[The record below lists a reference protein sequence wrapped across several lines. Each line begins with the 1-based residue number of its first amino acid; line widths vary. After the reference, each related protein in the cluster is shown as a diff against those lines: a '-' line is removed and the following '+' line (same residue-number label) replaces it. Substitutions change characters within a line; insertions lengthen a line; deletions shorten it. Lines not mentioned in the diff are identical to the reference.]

1 MIFSVT
7 SLDGAA
13 VEIGKGKPDWTA
25 SKSATDQKIW
35 ISQSSP
41 KGERK
46 TSEDE
51 QYRKCKSFFILK
63 NVNSAGGLFAKFNPS
78 LFDVSLLVGLDDDPA
93 DSDHRLHLSH
103 LSGLSRVRFLLA
115 FRTRE
120 QLRASLH
127 RHDGE
132 HYHGH
137 NLRH

>member
-1 MIFSVT
+1 M
-7 SLDGAA
+7 
-13 VEIGKGKPDWTA
+13 KRQ
-25 SKSATDQKIW
+25 SKSGRESLSGLQVSQRLIRKYGSVKAVLKENEKLQKMN
-35 ISQSSP
+35 STVSA
-41 KGERK
+41 
-46 TSEDE
+46 
-51 QYRKCKSFFILK
+51 YSFLILK

-127 RHDGE
+127 RHGGE